1 MSGCII
7 GVALSHVLLQQLQQ
21 SLPVTH
27 TLDVLAGP
35 QRLSQLVQQG
45 VLQCNVVVLDA
56 SVENWLSV
64 SQQVHSF
71 DKTIPILILADAQD
85 CAQLRRSIMFAPLL
99 GNAVMP
105 WSLADAAGLAEAL
118 TNAVERHRQRRHYLD
133 TISSVQPKLG
143 NLTLSQPEVG
153 HYLGRL
159 LNQAPIGVISLD
171 SEGCILGVNQKAC
184 SLLGTTERQTQGV
197 PLCDYFI
204 DEQQQA
210 LKSMLMRSTVSQV
223 FGSKPEVFE
232 SASAGFKVRYLE
244 ATASPI
250 LYQPNRRGFM
260 VILQDVSNR
269 ERAELQRRKSESHMQ
284 KLSSALEQ
292 AVDSVMITD
301 ENRVIEY
308 VNPAFEKLTGYSKD
322 EAIGQKT
329 NFLRSGVLDTSFYG
343 KMWDFI
349 SSGNTFRG
357 ILINR
362 KKDGAE
368 YYEEKTI
375 TPLRNQS
382 GAITHY
388 VSTGHDI
395 TDRRNAEKAA
405 KVHQDELA
413 HVARLGTLGE
423 MTSGLAHE
431 LNQPLC
437 AITTYSQTCLRVLAS
452 DDLDT
457 GKLRY
462 GLEQV
467 VKQAELASAIFE
479 RLRNFSRKGALPK
492 RLVNLIDL
500 VNEVINLSTMEL
512 NDNGITFHLQ
522 HTGDNLYT
530 VADPIQIEQ
539 VLLNLLRN
547 SIDSVAAL
555 PVERRQITLKVER
568 YHDHELKASLSDTGA
583 GCSEEDV
590 ERLFEPFY
598 TTKPNGLGIGLGI
611 SQSIIEAHHGRLILE
626 SNSTNGATFSFT
638 LPAVDPDSLTE
649 AQQEAED
656 GGGSDDNRDSLHS

>member
-1 MSGCII
+1 MNTMLALPPMDKISGNVVA
-7 GVALSHVLLQQLQQ
+7 VALSKSLQTHLQQA
-21 SLPVTH
+21 LPSTLK
-27 TLDVLAGP
+27 LDVLAGP
-35 QRLSQLVQQG
+35 QRLSQLAEQG
-45 VLQCNVVVLDA
+45 ILQCDVVVLDA
-56 SVENWLSV
+56 SIENWLNI

-71 DKTIPILILADAQD
+71 DKTIPILILATEKK
-85 CAQLRRSIMFAPLL
+85 CAALSRSIMFAPLL
-99 GNAVMP
+99 GSAVTP
-105 WSLADAAGLAEAL
+105 WSLANTSALPEAL
-118 TNAVERHRQRRHYLD
+118 INAVERHRQRRHYLD

-171 SEGCILGVNQKAC
+171 SDGCILDVNQKAVN
-184 SLLGTTERQTQGV
+184 LLGTTERHAMGIA
-197 PLCDYFI
+197 LLEYFKV
-204 DEQQQA
+204 DQQHVF
-210 LKSMLMRSTVSQV
+210 SRMLTRCTVSQV

-232 SASAGFKVRYLE
+232 RVSTGSKICHLE
-244 ATASPI
+244 VTASPI
-250 LYQPNRRGFM
+250 SYRANRRGYM

-269 ERAELQRRKSESHMQ
+269 ERAERRRKKSEDHMR

-292 AVDSVMITD
+292 AADSVMITD
-301 ENRVIEY
+301 ENRTIEY
-308 VNPAFEKLTGYSKD
+308 VNPAFEKLTGYSRE
-322 EAIGQKT
+322 EAVGKKT
-329 NFLRSGVLDTSFYG
+329 NFLRSGVLDISFYG

-349 SSGNTFRG
+349 SSGNTYRG
-357 ILINR
+357 VLINR
-362 KKDGAE
+362 KKDGNE
-368 YYEEKTI
+368 YYEKKTI

-395 TDRRNAEKAA
+395 TNQRNAEKAA
-405 KVHQDELA
+405 KLHQDELA

-452 DDLDT
+452 NDLDT

-467 VKQAELASAIFE
+467 VKQAQHASAVFE
-479 RLRNFSRKGALPK
+479 RLRNFSRKDALPK
-492 RLVNLIDL
+492 RKVNLVDL
-500 VNEVINLSTMEL
+500 VNEVINLSAMEL
-512 NDNGITFHLQ
+512 HENGITFVVENA
-522 HTGDNLYT
+522 DSYLYT

-547 SIDSVAAL
+547 SIDSVASL
-555 PVERRQITLKVER
+555 PKERREITLSLER
-568 YHDHELKASLSDTGA
+568 NQNHEIKASLSDTGC

-611 SQSIIEAHHGRLILE
+611 SQSIIEAHHGRLVLE
-626 SNSTNGATFSFT
+626 SNSTTGATFSFT
-638 LPAVDPDSLTE
+638 LPAVD
-649 AQQEAED
+649 
-656 GGGSDDNRDSLHS
+656 SDRPIAS